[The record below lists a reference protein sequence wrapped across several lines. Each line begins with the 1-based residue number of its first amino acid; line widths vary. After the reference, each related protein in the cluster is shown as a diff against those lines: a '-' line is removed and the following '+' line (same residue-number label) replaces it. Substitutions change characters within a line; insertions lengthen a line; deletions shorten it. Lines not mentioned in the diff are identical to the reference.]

1 MTTLF
6 EKYGGFETIKN
17 IVINFYREILSRDS
31 LAPYFVNVNLD
42 KLIDHQTRFLSHL
55 LGGPSTYQGKTL
67 ESAHLGLHISGAAF
81 DEVASVLCL
90 VLEDA
95 GVSEE
100 DLKTILGVVSDAR
113 SAIVQDNGNAIPL

>member
-6 EKYGGFETIKN
+6 EKYGGFETIQN
-17 IVINFYREILSRDS
+17 IVIEFYREILSRET

-67 ESAHLGLHISGAAF
+67 EAAHLSSHISGAAF
-81 DEVASVLCL
+81 DEVASILCW

-100 DLKTILGVVSDAR
+100 DLKTILGVVGDAR
-113 SAIVQDNGNAIPL
+113 SAIVRDNGNASPL